1 MASVLLLDRTTN
13 DLCLTAGNTIAVA
26 TAPYATSQSV
36 ANALKLRLGEYW
48 YNTTIGVDYDRI
60 LGGSMPLSWVKAQFE
75 KAALTVPGVLTAT
88 CYITS
93 LVNRNLI
100 GQVQYTTATSSG
112 ITGFTL

>member
-1 MASVLLLDRTTN
+1 
-13 DLCLTAGNTIAVA
+13 
-26 TAPYATSQSV
+26 
-36 ANALKLRLGEYW
+36 
-48 YNTTIGVDYDRI
+48 
-60 LGGSMPLSWVKAQFE
+60 MPLSWVKAQFE